1 MKHEPVKGDVI
12 KFDGSNGFGESSV
25 FVGRVMKI
33 KPRRHLEIYLDR
45 VVELKGDKCY
55 AGVFDEQSESSHKQ
69 TTACCIHVN
78 FGNVTKRG
86 FIEDFP
92 EYMI

>member
-1 MKHEPVKGDVI
+1 MTREPIKDDVI
-12 KFDGSNGFGESSV
+12 RFTDRNILGDNST

-45 VVELKGDKCY
+45 VVELKGVNSY
-55 AGVFDEQSESSHKQ
+55 VVIFDEISESSHKQ
-69 TTACCIHVN
+69 TTLSNVQVN
-78 FGNVTKRG
+78 FGNVTKKG
-86 FIEDFP
+86 FIDEFP